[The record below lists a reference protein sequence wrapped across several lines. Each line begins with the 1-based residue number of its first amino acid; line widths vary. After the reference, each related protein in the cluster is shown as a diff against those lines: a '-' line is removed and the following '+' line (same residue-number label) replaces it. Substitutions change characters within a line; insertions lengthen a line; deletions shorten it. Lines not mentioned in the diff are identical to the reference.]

1 MNAARQPGHWTRWLF
16 YFVTPNSLFKR
27 LLIPYLLTAI
37 LVGASTVY
45 NILSIN
51 IIVDRLNATY
61 ESNAAIFDL
70 VESLGEVQTYTES
83 YLSTKSS
90 TALENYYRAS
100 GNLNDK
106 AALLNDRIFDA
117 QSLLLERNIKRMIES
132 YNLETQSA
140 IQAKRGRD
148 IAAYTDHYNT
158 STQIYEYI
166 ILYADQLNKNRFE
179 SNYSQ
184 YRVMGQLLD
193 QIQLL
198 DILILALILGINF
211 VIVLLTALRITRP
224 VAELAQ
230 RAGLVAEGNLDVA
243 PIDVDSH
250 DEVHTLAK
258 AFDTMI
264 VSLRAYVTQIKENL
278 IRETRQKE
286 HELVMENLL
295 QVAQLKNLQAQINP
309 HFLFNALNTG
319 AQMAMLEGADR
330 TSEFVEHVA
339 DFYRYNIKLFDRDVT
354 LREEIQMAKDYI
366 YIQKVRFG
374 DRISYNESID
384 LDCLSIRMPG
394 LVLQP
399 LVENALNHGL
409 KDVEQGG
416 RVDLVAQ
423 WKGDRVEVLV
433 HDNGRGMDPEKIR
446 QTLDAKSQAT
456 ASPGQLASETAENQ
470 PGNGAGIALSNVVA
484 RLRLFFHCEDVIDII
499 SGPGIEG
506 TTVRL
511 SLPVLADASLPATE
525 PAESTGE
532 N

>member
-1 MNAARQPGHWTRWLF
+1 MKALQPAQWARRLF
-16 YFVTPNSLFKR
+16 QVVTPNSLFKR
-27 LLIPYLLTAI
+27 LLIPYLLTGI

-70 VESLGEVQTYTES
+70 VVSLGEVQTYTES

-100 GNLNDK
+100 GSLNER
-106 AALLNDRIFDA
+106 AALLNAMVFDT
-117 QSLLLERNIKRMIES
+117 QPMLLERNIRRMIES
-132 YNLETQSA
+132 YTVETQSA

-148 IAAYTDHYNT
+148 IASYTEHYDK

-184 YRVMGQLLD
+184 YRVMGHLLD
-193 QIQLL
+193 LIQLL

-224 VAELAQ
+224 VAQLAQ

-258 AFDTMI
+258 AFNAMI
-264 VSLRAYVTQIKENL
+264 ISLRAYVAQIRDNL

-354 LREEIQMAKDYI
+354 LGEEIQMAKDYI

-374 DRISYNESID
+374 DWISYNESID
-384 LDCLSIRMPG
+384 PDCLSIRMPG
-394 LVLQP
+394 LILQP

-416 RVDLVAQ
+416 RVELIVQ
-423 WKGDRVEVLV
+423 WKGERVEVLV
-433 HDNGRGMDPEKIR
+433 HDNGRGMDLVKIR
-446 QTLDAKSQAT
+446 QTLDAKSLAS
-456 ASPGQLASETAENQ
+456 ASPSQLASETAEGQ
-470 PGNGAGIALSNVVA
+470 AGNGAGIALSNVVA
-484 RLRLFFHCEDVIDII
+484 RLRLFFHCDDVIDII
-499 SGPGIEG
+499 SGPGITG
-506 TTVRL
+506 TTVKL
-511 SLPVLADASLPATE
+511 SLPDLSDDSRPATE
-525 PAESTGE
+525 LTEASGES
-532 N
+532 

>member
-1 MNAARQPGHWTRWLF
+1 MKPAVPGSWAERLRHL
-16 YFVTPNSLFKR
+16 VTPNSLFKR
-27 LLIPYLLTAI
+27 LLIPYLLTGI

-61 ESNAAIFDL
+61 ASNAAIFDL
-70 VESLGEVQTYTES
+70 VMTLGEVQTYTES

-100 GNLNDK
+100 DSLSEK
-106 AALLNDRIFDA
+106 AVLLNNRVYDA
-117 QSLLLERNIKRMIES
+117 DPLLLERNIRRMIES
-132 YNLETQSA
+132 YNAETQSA

-148 IAAYTDHYNT
+148 IAAYTDHYNK
-158 STQIYEYI
+158 SSQIYEYI
-166 ILYADQLNKNRFE
+166 IQYADQLNKNRFE

-184 YRVMGQLLD
+184 YQVMGQLLD

-198 DILILALILGINF
+198 DILILALILVINF
-211 VIVLLTALRITRP
+211 GVVLLTALRITRP
-224 VAELAQ
+224 VAQLAQ

-250 DEVHTLAK
+250 DEVHVLAK
-258 AFDTMI
+258 AFNAMI
-264 VSLRAYVTQIKENL
+264 ISLKAYVAQIRDNL

-354 LREEIQMAKDYI
+354 LRDEIQMAKDYI

-374 DRISYNESID
+374 DRISYHESID
-384 LDCLSIRMPG
+384 PDCLFIRMPG

-409 KDVEQGG
+409 RDVEQSG

-423 WKGDRVEVLV
+423 CKDDSVEVLV
-433 HDNGRGMDPEKIR
+433 HDNGRGMDPVKIR
-446 QTLDAKSQAT
+446 QILDAKPLAT
-456 ASPGQLASETAENQ
+456 ASPSQLTAEDSDIQ
-470 PGNGAGIALSNVVA
+470 AGGGAGIALTNVVT
-484 RLRLFFHCEDVIDII
+484 RLRLFFHRDDVIDII

-506 TTVRL
+506 TTIRL
-511 SLPVLADASLPATE
+511 SFPVLLDHHSAPAHDQ
-525 PAESTGE
+525 AES
-532 N
+532 